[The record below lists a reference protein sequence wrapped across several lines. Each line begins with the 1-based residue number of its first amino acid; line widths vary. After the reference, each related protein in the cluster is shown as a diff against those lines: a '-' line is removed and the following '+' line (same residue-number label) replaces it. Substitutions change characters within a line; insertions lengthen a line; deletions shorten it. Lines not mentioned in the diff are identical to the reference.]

1 MKKEEA
7 IEYLQSHI
15 RTYRKQITDEGW
27 DQMVRA
33 GIVKATFTER
43 VEFLADA
50 HRQIEAF
57 EMAIKALENSEG
69 VDWTDRCYLGSP
81 CPYQHQ

>member
-15 RTYRKQITDEGW
+15 RTYRKQMTDEGW
-27 DQMVRA
+27 NQMVRA
-33 GIVKATFTER
+33 GIVRDTFTER
-43 VEFLADA
+43 LAFLADA
-50 HRQIEAF
+50 NSQIEAF
-57 EMAIKALENSEG
+57 EMAIKALENIEA
-69 VDWTDRCYLGSP
+69 VEWIDRCYLGSP